1 VISVQA
7 IVLSLRIFANPKESQ
22 LTEITQLLFQSGSK
36 IAQRYRLKA
45 LASEQFSRD
54 ATDRAIRA
62 AWVEIAIEWHALS
75 NRAAQ
80 EYHEGSVEA
89 A

>member
-1 VISVQA
+1 MVRVGRKRRVVLLNLDHEHLSVTSSCEIPAISGM
-7 IVLSLRIFANPKESQ
+7 NN
-22 LTEITQLLFQSGSK
+22 
-36 IAQRYRLKA
+36 IAERYRLKA
-45 LASEQFSRD
+45 LASEQVSRD
-54 ATDRAIRA
+54 AADPAIRT

-80 EYHEGSVEA
+80 EYHEGSIA

>member
-1 VISVQA
+1 LLNLDYEHWPVSA
-7 IVLSLRIFANPKESQ
+7 SF
-22 LTEITQLLFQSGSK
+22 EIPATRGMNN
-36 IAQRYRLKA
+36 IAKRYRLKA

-54 ATDRAIRA
+54 ATDPAIRT

-80 EYHEGSVEA
+80 ESHEGSVEA